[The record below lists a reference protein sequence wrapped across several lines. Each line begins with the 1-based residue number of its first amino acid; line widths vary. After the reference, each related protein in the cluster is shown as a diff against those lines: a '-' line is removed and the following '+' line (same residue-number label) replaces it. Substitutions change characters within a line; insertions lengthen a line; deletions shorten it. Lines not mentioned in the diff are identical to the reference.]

1 MSSLV
6 HSVGNMVEAGVKGLI
21 GLAETYYSSEDEDAP
36 QHGNGNGDDRRH
48 ASENEGEGKKVE
60 PVQIRHD
67 RSNTTT
73 SNNNTTYSTSN
84 SSTTSSSI
92 VSKPINQGALVQI
105 LDVPSGWIHLQST
118 YLDGAGTRKVRSFGL
133 KNLADIEVGVIVS
146 SDLGGQIL
154 FWTADDER
162 RSPLSAHEPVLMIAT
177 SSSSSSVSSTSNSP
191 GTPSLHVTVP
201 PLSTITVHLSFQPSL
216 KETETTPPPRQSSP
230 SPSDGGYTPRIQSTP
245 SQTSSLDVSPV
256 PSIGNSGQ
264 SEASSGGSVSG
275 NSNLSVTGSQARNS
289 SQHGQGRKTEP
300 IHRSFSVHGSISIQA
315 TESSEDAETPMD
327 ARPAFTSTQV
337 LSLPFFATVCR

>member
-21 GLAETYYSSEDEDAP
+21 GIAETYYTSEEEDAP
-36 QHGNGNGDDRRH
+36 VNGRDVNGSDGKH
-48 ASENEGEGKKVE
+48 VSEDGGEEKKVE
-60 PVQIRHD
+60 PVPIRHD

-73 SNNNTTYSTSN
+73 SNSNTTYSTSN

-162 RSPLSAHEPVLMIAT
+162 MSPLPATEQVLIIAT
-177 SSSSSSVSSTSNSP
+177 SSSASSVSSTSNSP
-191 GTPSLHVTVP
+191 GTPSLRVTVP

-216 KETETTPPPRQSSP
+216 KETETNPPPRQPSP
-230 SPSDGGYTPRIQSTP
+230 SPSDGGFTPRIQSA
-245 SQTSSLDVSPV
+245 SQTGSLDVSPV

-275 NSNLSVTGSQARNS
+275 NSNLSVTGGQARNS
-289 SQHGQGRKTEP
+289 SQHGPQ
-300 IHRSFSVHGSISIQA
+300 
-315 TESSEDAETPMD
+315 D
-327 ARPAFTSTQV
+327 
-337 LSLPFFATVCR
+337 